1 MNDQTKNGS
10 EELKYLSSD
19 KSLKP
24 QKSWEE
30 IFTELSSNPT
40 NDFFSEGREDSPPQE
55 RHWKLFK

>member
-24 QKSWEE
+24 QKK
-30 IFTELSSNPT
+30 L
-40 NDFFSEGREDSPPQE
+40 GRNIY
-55 RHWKLFK
+55 RTKLKSY